1 MKKFKFIII
10 PFVFLLLLGIVS
22 AASVARNMPA
32 RVDPGAEVQVILTL
46 NGAKSG
52 EVVAIEDTIADT
64 ISIKSWEI
72 SGSKESKS
80 EVNYVAKPS
89 QKPGLS
95 RNSWSFTASSGAPSI
110 TYKFDAP
117 STNGNYD
124 FDVRWVTSEGFSHQ
138 ASTLTVRTIKCGDGV
153 CEGSE
158 NSDNCV
164 QDCPK
169 PAPAPSPSPQPQA
182 QPQPTEQKGLSSST
196 LVIIVVVIIAIV
208 AAIGFF
214 MMKKK
219 RE

>member
-10 PFVFLLLLGIVS
+10 PFVFLLLLGVVS
-22 AASVARNMPA
+22 AASVTRVMTS
-32 RVDPGAEVQVILTL
+32 RVDPGAEVQVTLTL

-52 EVVAIEDTIADT
+52 EAVAIEDTFADT

-72 SGSKESKS
+72 SGSKESKADVS
-80 EVNYVAKPS
+80 YITKPS
-89 QKPGLS
+89 QKAGLS

-117 STNGNYD
+117 SVNGNLD
-124 FDVRWVTSEGFSHQ
+124 FDVKWVTSEGFSHQ
-138 ASTLTVRTIKCGDGV
+138 ASTLTVRTIKCGDGI

-158 NSDNCV
+158 NTDNCL

-169 PAPAPSPSPQPQA
+169 AAPAPAPSTSSAAPEKTMENKP
-182 QPQPTEQKGLSSST
+182 LST
-196 LVIIVVVIIAIV
+196 TTIAWIVVAIIVVV
-208 AAIGFF
+208 AAIGYF

-219 RE
+219 S